1 MYSNLKHL
9 FNYLTYKIILLFNL
23 LSVWVLFQN
32 AGVFFS
38 SFFKLTLG
46 PTMQKSLARWDC
58 IISDRN
64 VSWYSVGTN
73 NPSRP
78 DGTDSSWP
86 AGNWWQ
92 KIKNKNTFK
101 IQIQT
106 HKRFQRTLQTHKR
119 FQRTL
124 QTHKRFQRTLQTHK
138 RFQRTLQTHKRF
150 QRTLQTHKRFQRTLF
165 VKTKTQSADF
175 QGNSLYQATK
185 WHLNNSLMVKNNE
198 KWNGK
203 LNHLSVFLVEL
214 RCFPVQCLEV
224 LLNILVF

>member
-1 MYSNLKHL
+1 ML
-9 FNYLTYKIILLFNL
+9 
-23 LSVWVLFQN
+23 V
-32 AGVFFS
+32 
-38 SFFKLTLG
+38 SFFFFLKLTLG

-92 KIKNKNTFK
+92 KIKNKNIFK

-106 HKRFQRTLQTHKR
+106 HKRFK
-119 FQRTL
+119 
-124 QTHKRFQRTLQTHK
+124 
-138 RFQRTLQTHKRF
+138 
-150 QRTLQTHKRFQRTLF
+150 RTLF
-165 VKTKTQSADF
+165 IKTKTQSADF
-175 QGNSLYQATK
+175 QGKSPLSSYKTTLKQQLNGEKQWKK
-185 WHLNNSLMVKNNE
+185 WD
-198 KWNGK
+198 GK

-224 LLNILVF
+224 LLNILCVSDC